1 MFWNYVGKNFLR
13 YAQYQHPLD
22 CCSFII
28 FFFEIIGYMFLLV
41 IILNCYWNKEM
52 KSSDSCNFPK
62 QLLTVT
68 KCLLFAIIACIFLVL
83 GDYSAN
89 NPSFP
94 DMDRPVF

>member
-1 MFWNYVGKNFLR
+1 
-13 YAQYQHPLD
+13 
-22 CCSFII
+22 
-28 FFFEIIGYMFLLV
+28 
-41 IILNCYWNKEM
+41 M